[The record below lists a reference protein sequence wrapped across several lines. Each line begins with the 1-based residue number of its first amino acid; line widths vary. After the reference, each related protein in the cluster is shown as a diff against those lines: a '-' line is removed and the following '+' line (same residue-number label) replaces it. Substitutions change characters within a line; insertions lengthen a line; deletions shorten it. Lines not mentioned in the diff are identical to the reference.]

1 MLIPTVIETS
11 NRGERAYDIY
21 SRLLKDRIVFL
32 GGELDETVANLII
45 AQLLHLEGEDMDRPV
60 NLYINS
66 PGGDMTALF
75 AVYDAMQF
83 LGPPIHTVC
92 VGQAASA
99 AAVLLAAGE
108 AGHRSALP
116 NARILIHQ
124 PHGGAQGQSVDMEI
138 AVREM
143 VTMRERMVDVLA
155 ERTGQ
160 PRNRIQ
166 ADIDRDF
173 ILRGQDAVDYGLVDE
188 IIEHRKPRPVAAFH
202 PPEVGCGHRL
212 IGPPRPG
219 GRADWPDGRPPAPAR
234 PRIGTGGRLLRAR
247 RRSTGAAV
255 PRRRADPALLGRHR
269 PPAGR
274 QGLACHHGGH
284 ARPRRQRLGR
294 GWRLQPRR
302 LRRRRAGRGAGDR
315 PCPPPGPGARG
326 CLARRYQLA
335 DRHRRG
341 RPRRRRNR
349 VASALV
355 LVDVAPR
362 LEPDGVARIGAFMLG
377 HLDGFASLEDV
388 ADAVAAYNPH
398 RPRPSDLS
406 GLRKNV
412 RQHDD
417 GRWYWHWD
425 PRFMTPGRIDEPRS
439 IRNEE
444 RLEVGGPGAD
454 PARPARPGTAE
465 RRAVRGRRPAPA
477 GARPPRPIRRCR
489 RCRSH
494 GGGRPQRRVQRRGAG
509 VPRGDAPGLTPD
521 SRTVCQLMRS
531 SER

>member
-160 PRNRIQ
+160 PRDRIQ

-188 IIEHRKPRPVAAFH
+188 IIEHRKPRPVPALH
-202 PPEVGCGHRL
+202 PPEV
-212 IGPPRPG
+212 
-219 GRADWPDGRPPAPAR
+219 AAA
-234 PRIGTGGRLLRAR
+234 TG
-247 RRSTGAAV
+247 
-255 PRRRADPALLGRHR
+255 
-269 PPAGR
+269 
-274 QGLACHHGGH
+274 
-284 ARPRRQRLGR
+284 
-294 GWRLQPRR
+294 
-302 LRRRRAGRGAGDR
+302 
-315 PCPPPGPGARG
+315 
-326 CLARRYQLA
+326 
-335 DRHRRG
+335 
-341 RPRRRRNR
+341 
-349 VASALV
+349 
-355 LVDVAPR
+355 
-362 LEPDGVARIGAFMLG
+362 
-377 HLDGFASLEDV
+377 
-388 ADAVAAYNPH
+388 
-398 RPRPSDLS
+398 
-406 GLRKNV
+406 
-412 RQHDD
+412 
-417 GRWYWHWD
+417 
-425 PRFMTPGRIDEPRS
+425 
-439 IRNEE
+439 
-444 RLEVGGPGAD
+444 
-454 PARPARPGTAE
+454 
-465 RRAVRGRRPAPA
+465 
-477 GARPPRPIRRCR
+477 
-489 RCRSH
+489 
-494 GGGRPQRRVQRRGAG
+494 
-509 VPRGDAPGLTPD
+509 
-521 SRTVCQLMRS
+521 
-531 SER
+531 